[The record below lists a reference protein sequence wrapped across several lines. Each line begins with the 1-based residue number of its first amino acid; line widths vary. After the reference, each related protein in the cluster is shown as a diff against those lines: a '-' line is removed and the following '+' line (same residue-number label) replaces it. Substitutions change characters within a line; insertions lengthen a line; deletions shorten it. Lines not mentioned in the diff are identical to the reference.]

1 METKEIVPCLIGHP
15 FAPIGRGED
24 VRCTFRALQAA
35 AVSSTVLDMY
45 GANVPDP
52 ALADEFEPSLVTAPG
67 EVNIFHLN
75 GDEIAPAFKALGD
88 RLSPDAYN
96 IVYPAWEL
104 SNYPSVWAEQL
115 NRFNEIWA
123 PSQFIYD
130 ALQSVVSKPLYKMPL
145 ACDVV
150 LTEFRSRRYF
160 GIPESSCAFLFF
172 FDLRSYSTRKN
183 PMAVVQAF
191 EALRA
196 RHPML
201 DVCLVLKLH
210 GADAMPEAANKI
222 KEIASAAHGRI
233 LLIDQEVSDNDV
245 KNLVR
250 CCDVFVSLHR
260 AEGFGRGLAEAMSL
274 SKPVVATAYS
284 GNLDFMD
291 ADTACLVGYDLIP
304 VKEGEYPFQEGQV
317 WADAHVDEAT
327 VFIEALATSPVFR
340 NDLGARAKSKVRSTI
355 GYRAAGLRY
364 RARLNESLRRRQ
376 FL

>member
-1 METKEIVPCLIGHP
+1 MEMREIVPCLIGHP

-35 AVSSTVLDMY
+35 AMSSTVLDMY
-45 GANVPDP
+45 GANAPDP
-52 ALADEFEPSLVTAPG
+52 DLLAELEPSLATSPG
-67 EVNIFHLN
+67 AVNIFHLN
-75 GDEIAPAFKALGD
+75 GDEVAQAFKTLGN
-88 RLSPDAYN
+88 RLPADAYN

-104 SNYPSVWAEQL
+104 SNYPAAWAEQL

-130 ALQSVVSKPLYKMPL
+130 ALRPVVTKPLHRMPL

-150 LTEFRSRRYF
+150 LSEFRSRRYF

-183 PMAVVQAF
+183 PMAVIQAF
-191 EALRA
+191 ERLRA
-196 RHPML
+196 SHPML

-210 GADAMPEAANKI
+210 GADSLPETADKI
-222 KEIASAAHGRI
+222 KEIAAAAHGRI
-233 LLIDQEVSDNDV
+233 VLIDQEVSDNDV

-260 AEGFGRGLAEAMSL
+260 SEGFGRGLAEAMSL

-304 VKEGEYPFQEGQV
+304 VNEGEYPFHEGQV

-327 VFIEALATSPVFR
+327 SYLEALATNPNLR
-340 NDLGARAKSKVRSTI
+340 ENLGLRAKLKVRAAI
-355 GYRAAGLRY
+355 GYRSAGLRY
-364 RARLNESLRRRQ
+364 RQQLEESLRRRQ
-376 FL
+376 G